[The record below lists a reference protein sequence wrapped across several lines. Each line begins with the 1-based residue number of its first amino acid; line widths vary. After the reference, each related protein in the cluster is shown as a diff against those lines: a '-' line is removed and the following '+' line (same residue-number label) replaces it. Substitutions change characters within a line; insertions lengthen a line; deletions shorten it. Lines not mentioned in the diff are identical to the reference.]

1 MNMKKSI
8 ISCLCFF
15 ASLSL
20 TAQTQSWTSVYTP
33 GALDANGKFA
43 GGNELMQIVS
53 HKGRLFAGNSYW
65 QEFDTVNNPRSAEVL
80 RLDGPSAKWLVDREF
95 STANLRIGAMKSF
108 IFSSNF
114 QGQNITPDT
123 LLITVPND
131 NTGKLSCFVRNDATG
146 EWTVTTLAS
155 FPKDVNCRAIGL
167 HKDQITNVTTIFAGL
182 QDYGIFSGSYN
193 PAVPGKIQWNNTRAE
208 FVTPTNERVMGFTV
222 CNNVV
227 YVATSDGGI
236 GHIYRRTDGRTPMW
250 SLVKTTSGG
259 PNGEDLRGLTAV
271 PNPNGTG
278 EVLWYS
284 WNKLASRIDP
294 NNSFAETVEYRYTD
308 SLTKQ
313 LGVEVQYILAAYND
327 NIPMFNP
334 TNSTEDVRLIGFE
347 MKYSVAGLRS
357 SPRPNWEGWAT
368 DGQYY
373 ERRQSGRNITYVRKY
388 IVNNSPIIRDSL
400 VATRTMCVS
409 PFPSDSGKVVYAGGM
424 DCNSIPM
431 SRTAWIYRG
440 NFRTTMTSVSNNAFE
455 TISPILRIYPNPASN
470 LVFVQGVQ
478 GVQGVSLLTLT
489 NVLGQTVM
497 TLRDVQSPA
506 TLDVSSL
513 PAGMYFL
520 KVRTDKQ
527 FFTTPLHVIR

>member
-1 MNMKKSI
+1 MKT
-8 ISCLCFF
+8 L
-15 ASLSL
+15 L
-20 TAQTQSWTSVYTP
+20 TTTIALTIVAFNLVQSQTWSNVYTP
-33 GALDANGKFA
+33 GTRDANGQFI
-43 GGNELMQIVS
+43 GGNEMMQIVS

-65 QEFDTVNNPRSAEVL
+65 MEFDTVNNPRSAEIL
-80 RLDGPSAKWLVDREF
+80 RLDAPNAKWQVDRAL
-95 STANLRIGAMKSF
+95 TTTNVRIGAMKSF
-108 IFSSNF
+108 IFTSNF

-155 FPKDVNCRAIGL
+155 FTKDVNCRAIGL
-167 HKDQITNVTTIFAGL
+167 HKDQVTNITTIFAGL

-193 PAVPGKIQWNNTRAE
+193 PAVPGKIQWNTRAE
-208 FVTPTNERVMGFTV
+208 FITPPNERVMGFTV

-227 YVATSDGGI
+227 YAATSDGGI
-236 GHIYRRTDGRTPMW
+236 GHIYRRTDGRTATW
-250 SLVKTTSGG
+250 TLVKTTSGG
-259 PNGEDLRGLTAV
+259 AQAEDMRGLSAV
-271 PNPNGTG
+271 PNPNGAG

-284 WNKLASRIDP
+284 WNKLASRLDP
-294 NNSFAETVEYRYTD
+294 ANNFAETVEYRYTD

-313 LGVEVQYILAAYND
+313 LGVEVQYVLAAYND
-327 NIPMFNP
+327 NIPIFNP
-334 TNSTEDVRLIGFE
+334 TGSTEDVRLIGFE
-347 MKYSVAGLRS
+347 LKYSVAGLRS

-400 VATRTMCVS
+400 VATRTLCVS

-431 SRTAWIYRG
+431 TRQAWIYRG
-440 NFRTTMTSVSNNAFE
+440 DFKTTMTSVGNNSLE
-455 TISPILRIYPNPASN
+455 TTSPLFRIYPNPASN
-470 LVFVQGVQ
+470 LVTLQGVE
-478 GVQGVSLLTLT
+478 GLLMFTVT

-513 PAGMYFL
+513 PAGIYFL